1 MPEADALVSAPKFAN
16 GLMHNY
22 ILNQSSFPDAAGPI
36 MLAGAA
42 YRLSA
47 MDLTSAYVPYAERTY
62 NNVST
67 YLNSAAGSDGWVAP
81 VVNPYDWSAP
91 GSKSPE
97 AQSFVLIMEAA
108 RRDWVANG
116 SQNET
121 GQAGPGEPENAA
133 GALAPRGVF
142 AGLLA
147 VVFASLG
154 AFVL

>member
-1 MPEADALVSAPKFAN
+1 LHARPQFAN

-22 ILNQSSFPDAAGPI
+22 ILNQSYFPDAAGPI

-47 MDLTSAYVPYAERTY
+47 MDLTSVYVPYAERTY

-81 VVNPYDWSAP
+81 VVNPYDWYSA
-91 GSKSPE
+91 GAKSPE

-116 SQNET
+116 SRNET

-133 GALAPRGVF
+133 GMLDPRGMI
-142 AGLLA
+142 AGLVA
-147 VVFASLG
+147 VGLASLG